1 MSSPGPLVRVS
12 GLVLLGLAA
21 LTAVAVGAA
30 LLLFP
35 VEFRRTYDLGTEL
48 SAGALSEVRAPG
60 GAPSRPNP
68 KSLARP

>member
-1 MSSPGPLVRVS
+1 MSSPVPLVRVS

-48 SAGALSEVRAPG
+48 SAGR
-60 GAPSRPNP
+60 
-68 KSLARP
+68 